1 MAPDLVG
8 LDVGES
14 VGEPVGATV
23 GDALAHVLH
32 WPGSKPAAS
41 LPSQGRHVQKSHGS
55 VGKLVGNLV
64 GKGVGK
70 VVVGLVGDRVGAC
83 DI

>member
-14 VGEPVGATV
+14 VGADVGN
-23 GDALAHVLH
+23 ALAHVLH
-32 WPGSKPAAS
+32 WLAPKPAAS